1 MPMAVIQVRRGPR
14 GPLANYVQAVK
25 KGMAG
30 RGMGQDSTD
39 TIVDPTTGITYDLSG
54 NVVSAPLTPTNIL
67 AASTNLGGTPLPIS
81 GSTPPTGSPATAS
94 NSSGSFNLGNFL
106 TGLTSDAAS
115 AAKIYNSLQTPSL
128 IPGTNAIYNAA
139 TGQYYNPTTG
149 QVVNPGGT
157 STLGIPTD
165 LTQYMPQIL
174 LYGGLALG
182 ALLLLAAM
190 GKH

>member
-1 MPMAVIQVRRGPR
+1 MPMAVIAVRQGPR
-14 GPLANYVQAVK
+14 GPLANYVQAVR

-30 RGMGQDSTD
+30 RGMGQDDDGSTFDID
-39 TIVDPTTGITYDLSG
+39 TVT
-54 NVVSAPLTPTNIL
+54 VPTNIQSL
-67 AASTNLGGTPLPIS
+67 TPGADLGSLPS
-81 GSTPPTGSPATAS
+81 TGSPATAS
-94 NSSGSFNLGNFL
+94 NPAGSFNLGNFL
-106 TGLTSDAAS
+106 TGLTSDAAG

-139 TGQYYNPTTG
+139 TG

-174 LYGGLALG
+174 LFGGLALG
-182 ALLLLAAM
+182 AMLLLGAM